1 MMAKP
6 ARQTESGQE
15 GQGAFGEAVGAN
27 RDAPAGTDWL
37 LNLLT
42 VSGPA
47 GEVAR
52 FRDVA
57 RGTGGVPWYLDLD
70 HPPLRWTR
78 VTAYAAAAS
87 CSLLA
92 GVM

>member
-1 MMAKP
+1 MEP
-6 ARQTESGQE
+6 AAARSISIHDRH
-15 GQGAFGEAVGAN
+15 EAPTDVTRRTRYSRDSEFVPIA
-27 RDAPAGTDWL
+27 DAPAGTDWL

-57 RGTGGVPWYLDLD
+57 RGTGGVPWHLDLD
-70 HPPLRWTR
+70 PGGGAPVRTD
-78 VTAYAAAAS
+78 
-87 CSLLA
+87 
-92 GVM
+92 GVGRP